1 MHPNYA
7 PSWVHY
13 PKEIVLFLLV
23 YIPVNATQ
31 GDQTI
36 QLFVIAGTS
45 VGNSNTTLGL
55 VANYTWNIKVTQIDC
70 SKNDVLQGILPKY
83 VQ

>member
-1 MHPNYA
+1 MVVPIYFFH
-7 PSWVHY
+7 
-13 PKEIVLFLLV
+13 LV

-45 VGNSNTTLGL
+45 VGHSNTTLGI
-55 VANYTWNIKVTQIDC
+55 VANYTWNIQVTQIDC
-70 SKNDVLQGILPKY
+70 SRNNILQGTYIIH
-83 VQ
+83 